1 MLLSAGSAAG
11 KKDHNNIGGTI
22 MNKFTFFMHDDNGT
36 GGVLDTLI
44 LYWCPLL
51 EAFSFRLGALISSI
65 LRVIGV

>member
-1 MLLSAGSAAG
+1 
-11 KKDHNNIGGTI
+11 
-22 MNKFTFFMHDDNGT
+22 MNKFTFFMQDDNGA